1 MLVYLDTLIG
11 FVVVMAVVSLL
22 ITVITQ
28 IVSAALGLRGK
39 NLADALVA
47 MIRTIDPSI
56 SSTLAQQLADKALTT
71 PITSDCILSM
81 ESTSNNWLFWW
92 KRATAIRVDELLGVF
107 KDIANPPAVP
117 AKTPT
122 TPEQAAAAA
131 KLIALLSVPTPETTQ
146 ALHEIKAQLPA
157 LAAARGAAIVE
168 ELNAAANVTLSNL
181 EKWFNSA
188 QDRAQQWFAIHTRI
202 VTIIASVVAAF
213 VLQLDAFRLIQH
225 ISSDPDVRSKLVAE
239 SDTLRKQAAK
249 VLEEADANQSIQN
262 EAINALK
269 KKYTDL
275 DKQLG
280 NPPDTMVLSDLDKW
294 LRIKLSDNPQ
304 KEEIID
310 AYNKAV
316 NESLRKKL
324 DALGESF
331 VTIGRDLDET
341 GLELFPTRY
350 PTLHSGQWSW
360 PFSHLVGILAAAA
373 LLSLGAPFWFNT
385 LKTLSN
391 MRSIL
396 ADEVDKN
403 PKQIPAKS

>member
-11 FVVVMAVVSLL
+11 FVVVMSVVSLL
-22 ITVITQ
+22 ITIVTQ
-28 IVSAALGLRGK
+28 MVSAALGLRGK

-47 MIRTIDPSI
+47 MIHKIDPTI
-56 SSTLAQQLADKALTT
+56 SRTLAQALADKALTT

-81 ESTSNNWLFWW
+81 TSTRNNWLFWW
-92 KRATAIRVDELLGVF
+92 KRATAIRVDELLDVF
-107 KDIANPPAVP
+107 KDTAAGATAVLKE
-117 AKTPT
+117 APT
-122 TPEQAAAAA
+122 TLEQAAAR
-131 KLIALLSVPTPETTQ
+131 LISLLSVPTPETTR
-146 ALHEIKAQLPA
+146 ALDEIKAQLPA
-157 LAAARGAAIVE
+157 LAAVKGAAILE

-202 VTIIASVVAAF
+202 VTIVASVLAAF

-239 SDTLRKQAAK
+239 ADTLRKQAAK
-249 VLEEADANQSIQN
+249 VLEEADANKSIQN
-262 EAINALK
+262 EAIDALK
-269 KKYTDL
+269 KKYADI

-280 NPPDTMVLSDLDKW
+280 NPPDTMVLSELDKW
-294 LRIKLSDNPQ
+294 MRIKLSDNSQ
-304 KEEIID
+304 KEEIVD

-316 NESLRKKL
+316 NESIRKKL

-331 VTIGRDLDET
+331 GTIGADLDKT

-350 PTLHSGQWSW
+350 PMLNSGQWSW
-360 PFSHLVGILAAAA
+360 PFSHLLGIFAAAA

-385 LKTLSN
+385 LKSLSN
-391 MRSIL
+391 LRPIL